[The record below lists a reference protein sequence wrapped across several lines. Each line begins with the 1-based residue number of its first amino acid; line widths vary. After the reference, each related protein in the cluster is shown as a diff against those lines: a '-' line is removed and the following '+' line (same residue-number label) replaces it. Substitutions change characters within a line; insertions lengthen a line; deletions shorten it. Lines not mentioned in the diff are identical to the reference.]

1 MHRTLSPLPM
11 LLLVLGLALLG
22 TALPACKTGS
32 RKDQP
37 NTAAPAN
44 SRTDNMALT
53 PLPTPPPG
61 GDYAEEWRIID
72 SLAAQGLYQS
82 ALEKTEALE
91 TRART
96 DARPAQVIKSLIH
109 RAKYTTFLD
118 EDGIVKAIEMLEQR
132 AAAAPQPERAVLY
145 SYLGDLYATYL
156 NNQGWRIR
164 DRTETQPADT
174 PDAPP
179 GGPAGMAPPAPGWL
193 QTASA
198 SQIERRALQLHAA
211 SVEPLPPVLATPAD
225 VYRDILTPSY
235 ADTVQGRPLRA
246 HLYDVLASRAIMH
259 FSNDRSYLT
268 EPAYAF
274 ALQQPEAF
282 APVADFVRYPFDSQD
297 MWSGKRLAIK
307 TFQKVL
313 AQYLPGGS
321 AADNAAALIAADL
334 ERLQFV
340 RTAST
345 LPDKEA
351 RYLQALEALHQ
362 KHGDQ
367 DMDAEILWYM
377 AQALH
382 FSTEEI
388 SDDMQDAND
397 RRAIALLEEAMRRH
411 PGTYGAQMS
420 AVLLRDMRLTTLT
433 VNVEKVNLPNR
444 PALFS
449 VEGANLKTVHV
460 RVVRISSDPAD
471 WEKIRRENERN
482 GGISDEQ
489 WLKRQT
495 PVQSRSWAL
504 VAPDH
509 HRPYRTEIYLDP
521 LPIGNYW
528 LLVSGN
534 GDFDQAEQ
542 HEEAFATFSVSNLAV
557 VTYGQGERTVCVA
570 MHRASGAPLAGVK
583 FDFFKKEY
591 RNGREEHRSAG
602 SSVSDASGFAE
613 AKIPSNGGVEGRAS
627 LDGDSVWIGWI
638 GSLYRQ
644 PDYQPRPQAQFFTD
658 RSIYRPGQTVY
669 FKGVAFQ
676 QVGTDSRK
684 LPQIL
689 PNQKVTA
696 RFYDV
701 NGQPKAML
709 ELRTNEFGTFHGAFT
724 APSGGLMGNMSIRCD
739 ELDGG
744 ANFNVEE
751 YKRPKF
757 EVSTLPI
764 QQAFRVN
771 DKIT

>member
-495 PVQSRSWAL
+495 PV
-504 VAPDH
+504 
-509 HRPYRTEIYLDP
+509 
-521 LPIGNYW
+521 
-528 LLVSGN
+528 
-534 GDFDQAEQ
+534 
-542 HEEAFATFSVSNLAV
+542 
-557 VTYGQGERTVCVA
+557 
-570 MHRASGAPLAGVK
+570 
-583 FDFFKKEY
+583 
-591 RNGREEHRSAG
+591 
-602 SSVSDASGFAE
+602 
-613 AKIPSNGGVEGRAS
+613 
-627 LDGDSVWIGWI
+627 
-638 GSLYRQ
+638 
-644 PDYQPRPQAQFFTD
+644 
-658 RSIYRPGQTVY
+658 
-669 FKGVAFQ
+669 
-676 QVGTDSRK
+676 
-684 LPQIL
+684 
-689 PNQKVTA
+689 
-696 RFYDV
+696 
-701 NGQPKAML
+701 
-709 ELRTNEFGTFHGAFT
+709 
-724 APSGGLMGNMSIRCD
+724 
-739 ELDGG
+739 
-744 ANFNVEE
+744 
-751 YKRPKF
+751 
-757 EVSTLPI
+757 
-764 QQAFRVN
+764 
-771 DKIT
+771 